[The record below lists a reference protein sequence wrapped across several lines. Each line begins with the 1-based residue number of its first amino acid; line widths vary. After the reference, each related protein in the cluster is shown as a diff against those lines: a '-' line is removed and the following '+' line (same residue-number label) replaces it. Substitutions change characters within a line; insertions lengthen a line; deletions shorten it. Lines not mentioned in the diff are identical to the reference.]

1 MQSFALFFII
11 MIESRHY
18 KQKVI
23 IYLTIAK
30 YTKKGQWMR
39 DVAST
44 DLYFYRQDYL
54 LLIWPYKKFPSQ
66 YFTLTVAM
74 P

>member
-1 MQSFALFFII
+1 MPG
-11 MIESRHY
+11 EP
-18 KQKVI
+18 
-23 IYLTIAK
+23 
-30 YTKKGQWMR
+30 KKGQRMR
-39 DVAST
+39 DLAST

-66 YFTLTVAM
+66 YFTLMTAM